1 MENRNS
7 SKNPLILDKVASLTT
22 IRDIDIFEFSFMQTL
37 ADMLRVEDISFYK
50 FNNHNEPCRLIR
62 YISETESIGGREKTK
77 ETREVQIENI
87 TVPDLIKRAMDW
99 IDSTGKLYS
108 TKIDNEFVSIYP
120 VHGLNKIVGYLSVA
134 ISHELSEHENLIIS
148 SLLSISQ
155 NFHGLLEEN
164 QKDKLTGLLNR
175 KTFDDNISK
184 IQNILATETP
194 DSSSYSGD
202 NNRIELSS
210 DADEYW
216 LTIIDI
222 DFFKRIN
229 DSYGHVYGDEVL
241 LMLSQ
246 VMKQNFRPHDLLF
259 RFGGEEFVV
268 IVKVNNQKEA
278 KLSFERFR
286 KSIED
291 FSFPQVGQVTI
302 SLGATLIMEQH
313 AIASDIVGRA
323 DQALYH
329 AKNNGRNK
337 LFFYED
343 LIDSGIFEEKI
354 DDGEIELF

>member
-1 MENRNS
+1 
-7 SKNPLILDKVASLTT
+7 
-22 IRDIDIFEFSFMQTL
+22 MQTL
-37 ADMLRVEDISFYK
+37 ADMLKVEDISFYK
-50 FNNHNEPCRLIR
+50 FNNRHEPCRLIR
-62 YISETESIGGREKTK
+62 YLSQTVSHDGKRRTE

-87 TVPDLIKRAMDW
+87 TIPDSIKKAIDW
-99 IDSTGKLYS
+99 NESTGKTYS
-108 TKIDNEFVSIYP
+108 TNVGATCVSIYP
-120 VHGLNKIVGYLSVA
+120 VHGLNSIVGYLS
-134 ISHELSEHENLIIS
+134 ITLSHELSESKNLITS

-184 IQNILATETP
+184 IQNILATTSH
-194 DSSSYSGD
+194 DSASYSGD
-202 NNRIELSS
+202 ENRVDNTS
-210 DADEYW
+210 DEYW

-222 DFFKRIN
+222 DFFKKIN
-229 DSYGHVYGDEVL
+229 DSFGHVYGDEVL

-278 KLSFERFR
+278 ALSFERFR

-291 FSFPQVGQVTI
+291 FTFPQVGQVTI
-302 SLGATLIMEQH
+302 SLGATLIMDQH

-343 LIDSGIFEEKI
+343 LIESGIFEEKI
-354 DDGEIELF
+354 DDGEVELF